1 MAVAEAPRAAAM
13 ARALQRD
20 APGYPSGLDDLRD
33 APAEL
38 FVLGDAAALS
48 LPAVA
53 IVGARGASTY
63 GLALAERLARDLAAM
78 GVVIVSGLA
87 RGIDAAAHKGA
98 LAAGGRTLAVLPCGI
113 DRVVPPEHA
122 ALAQSITAAGALVSE
137 FEHGAPFG
145 RGAFVR
151 RNRLIAALS
160 QATVVVEAAEGS
172 GALSTAKVARKLAR
186 PLLACPGDVDRPG
199 SMGTLALLRAGAR
212 IAADAGD
219 VMAALPARALP
230 THARAAAA
238 GTPPMD
244 AMGCLLA
251 ALTDA
256 PSTLDALAAST
267 RLSLPELQALLLQ
280 LEWSGMAARVPG
292 QRWRRR

>member
-1 MAVAEAPRAAAM
+1 LSLAVAEAPRAAAHVRAF
-13 ARALQRD
+13 AREAADYPPGLQ
-20 APGYPSGLDDLRD
+20 DLSD
-33 APAEL
+33 APARL
-38 FVLGDAAALS
+38 FVLGDAAALA

-53 IVGARGASTY
+53 IVGARGASAY

-78 GVVIVSGLA
+78 GIVIVSGLA
-87 RGIDAAAHKGA
+87 RGIDAAAHQGA
-98 LAAGGRTLAVLPCGI
+98 LAAGGRTIAVLPCGI

-122 ALAQSITAAGALVSE
+122 ALAQRITAAGALVSE
-137 FEHGAPFG
+137 LERGAPFG

-151 RNRLIAALS
+151 RNRLVAALS

-172 GALSTAKVARKLAR
+172 GALSTAKIARKLAR

-219 VMAALPARALP
+219 VMAMLSPKLPVWRARS
-230 THARAAAA
+230 AAAA
-238 GTPPMD
+238 DDPL
-244 AMGCLLA
+244 AALLA
-251 ALTDA
+251 ALGET
-256 PSTLDALAAST
+256 PSTLEMIAQRAQ
-267 RLSLPELQALLLQ
+267 LSLPELQALLLQ
-280 LEWSGMAARVPG
+280 LEWSGMAVREPG